1 MRMKFELGD
10 KVKILD
16 GRTIEPKR
24 LGQLWI
30 KTMDHMVGRVFT
42 ISETDYKANAFRVG
56 AEPYWFDESWLEPVK
71 AIPDAIDIFMDIRDL
86 FGRKEKDEERS
97 KDLRPRRIYKGGR
110 RLVVLWRD
118 GTKTVVERAEGEPD
132 SAYAAFTAA
141 LAIKIYGSNSR
152 VRKIVETTEEP
163 QKKKKKA
170 KKETQKEQKEKKA
183 QKGQK
188 DKK

>member
-24 LGQLWI
+24 LGQLWL

-42 ISETDYKANAFRVG
+42 ISETDYKANVFRVG

-71 AIPDAIDIFMDIRDL
+71 AIPDATDIFMDIRDL
-86 FGRKEKDEERS
+86 FCRKEKDEERS
-97 KDLRPRRIYKGGR
+97 KELRPRRIYKGGR
-110 RLVVLWRD
+110 KMVVLWRD

-163 QKKKKKA
+163 QKKKKK
-170 KKETQKEQKEKKA
+170 E

-188 DKK
+188 GKK

>member
-1 MRMKFELGD
+1 MKFKVGD

-24 LGQLWI
+24 LGQLWL
-30 KTMDHMVGRVFT
+30 KPMDHMVGRVFT
-42 ISETDYKANAFRVG
+42 ISETDSETDYKANVFRVG

-71 AIPDAIDIFMDIRDL
+71 AIPDANDIFMNIRDL
-86 FGRKEKDEERS
+86 FCRNEKDEERS
-97 KDLRPRRIYKGGR
+97 KELRPRRIYKGGR
-110 RLVVLWRD
+110 KLVVLWRD
-118 GTKTVVERAEGEPD
+118 GTKTIVERAEDEPD

-170 KKETQKEQKEKKA
+170 

>member
-1 MRMKFELGD
+1 MKFKVGD
-10 KVKILD
+10 KVRILD
-16 GRTIEPKR
+16 GRTIRPRMVTQTWVGE
-24 LGQLWI
+24 
-30 KTMDHMVGRVFT
+30 MDALIGKITTVDSFSIVREQYQVVG
-42 ISETDYKANAFRVG
+42 SL
-56 AEPYWFDESWLEPVK
+56 YWFDENWLEPVT
-71 AIPDAIDIFMDIRDL
+71 ANLSTEIDIEALKSELKDAVRAL
-86 FGRKEKDEERS
+86 SRSFGMGRSADTESNKE
-97 KDLRPRRIYKGGR
+97 LRPRHIYKGGR
-110 RLVVLWRD
+110 KLVVLWRD
-118 GTKTVVERAEGEPD
+118 GTKTIVERAEDEPD

-170 KKETQKEQKEKKA
+170 

>member
-1 MRMKFELGD
+1 MENAEGEKA
-10 KVKILD
+10 
-16 GRTIEPKR
+16 
-24 LGQLWI
+24 WI
-30 KTMDHMVGRVFT
+30 H
-42 ISETDYKANAFRVG
+42 EA
-56 AEPYWFDESWLEPVK
+56 WLEP
-71 AIPDAIDIFMDIRDL
+71 ADDPAAPDQDIIAAGLRMAKGIER
-86 FGRKEKDEERS
+86 GRE
-97 KDLRPRRIYKGGR
+97 LRPRHIYKGGR
-110 RLVVLWRD
+110 KLVVLWRD

-170 KKETQKEQKEKKA
+170 
-183 QKGQK
+183 QKGTQK

>member
-24 LGQLWI
+24 LGQLWL
-30 KTMDHMVGRVFT
+30 KPMDHMVGRVFT
-42 ISETDYKANAFRVG
+42 ISETDYENVFRVG
-56 AEPYWFDESWLEPVK
+56 AEPYWFDESWLEPVT
-71 AIPDAIDIFMDIRDL
+71 ANLSTEIDIEALKSELKDAVRAL
-86 FGRKEKDEERS
+86 SRSFGMGRSADTESNKEF
-97 KDLRPRRIYKGGR
+97 RPRRIYKGGR
-110 RLVVLWRD
+110 KLVVLWRD
-118 GTKTVVERAEGEPD
+118 GTKTAVERAEGEPD

-163 QKKKKKA
+163 QKKKKK
-170 KKETQKEQKEKKA
+170 E

-188 DKK
+188 GKK